1 MIEAIADL
9 GKHVLA
15 QDTSLSM
22 FDIWLEDSF
31 DNGKNEHLFL
41 VVFEKTKDAWA
52 YKGIDY
58 RQNGEMFK
66 SKLLYKRGSSR
77 GSNKT
82 PTGQVSADI
91 GKTFDQRI
99 KGWFEGYCDADFLD
113 KDNKTFLATIRDLI
127 QDHEADIR
135 DDLRTNQK
143 AVEGKGA
150 VLSVLFIDDGQS
162 KFPGDYPFFSR
173 FITEECAKEYKYSKT
188 YKKHSYAKQSTC
200 AVCKKV
206 KDEVFGYFTTLK
218 FYNVDKPGMVSGGF
232 RQDQSWKNYPVCLDC
247 ALNIEMGVKVM
258 ESDLDYNLYG
268 LRYYL
273 IPKFIHPV
281 LDPYVIE
288 RIRNRKKDMKI
299 NDTDRNTI
307 TGQEEDIIDLVKEE
321 KNQISFNLVFY
332 DKPQKEVFRII
343 TNIEDVL
350 PSRIRCLYDVK
361 DRVDRIVFFQKLSKE
376 GKRIFRFHFGVI
388 RQFFPN
394 DKVNGNKNKSFLQI
408 VDNVFKGTPIEYHY
422 ILSHIMKAVRISFIK
437 QERENDEWYS
447 TLKGWILLIYLNEL
461 GILTVNRKK
470 VRPMDHMFF
479 QSFEIKS
486 KDEFDEKVALFFE
499 SFQDFF
505 KTDAHKGVFLLGVL
519 TRFLLNIQSH
529 ERNSTPF
536 RSRLKGLKMDSRDLV
551 GLLPMII
558 EKLEQYQKNY
568 YLPLETLISKYMV
581 SAGDHNAWA
590 FPLDELNYI
599 FVLGMNLSDYFNYF
613 KKNDPKT
620 KTVTNP

>member
-9 GKHVLA
+9 GKHALA
-15 QDTSLSM
+15 EDPSLSM
-22 FDIWLEDSF
+22 FDVWLEDSF
-31 DNGKNEHLFL
+31 DQGKNEHLFL
-41 VVFEKTKDAWA
+41 VVFERTGDAWA

-58 RQNGEMFK
+58 RQNGEK
-66 SKLLYKRGSSR
+66 LKAKLLYKRGSSR

-99 KGWFEGYCDADFLD
+99 KGWFEGACGADFLD
-113 KDNKTFLATIRDLI
+113 EDDQAFLVAIRDLI
-127 QDHEADIR
+127 QNHEADIR
-135 DDLRTNQK
+135 
-143 AVEGKGA
+143 EGLKTKQQQIESKGA
-150 VLSVLFIDDGQS
+150 VLSVLFIDSGQE

-188 YKKHSYAKQSTC
+188 FKKYSYAEQSTC
-200 AVCKKV
+200 AVCRKV

-268 LRYYL
+268 LRYYMV
-273 IPKFIHPV
+273 PKFIHTV
-281 LDPYVIE
+281 SDSYLLE
-288 RIRNRKKDMKI
+288 RIRNRKKGMKI
-299 NDTDRNTI
+299 NDTYRQTI

-321 KNQISFNLVFY
+321 ENKISFNLVFY
-332 DKPQKEVFRII
+332 DKPQKEVFRILA
-343 TNIEDVL
+343 NIEDVL
-350 PSRIRCLYDVK
+350 PSRICCLYDVK

-376 GKRIFRFHFGVI
+376 GKRIFRFHFGVV

-394 DKVNGNKNKSFLQI
+394 DKLKGNHNKSFLQI
-408 VDNVFKGTPIEYHY
+408 VDNVFKGAPIEYSY
-422 ILSHIMKAVRISFIK
+422 VLAHIMKSVRSAFIT
-437 QERENDEWYS
+437 EENDWYS
-447 TLKGWILLIYLNEL
+447 TLLGWILLIYLNEL

-470 VRPMDHMFF
+470 VRPMDQMFF

-486 KDEFDEKVALFFE
+486 KDEFDDKVALFFE

-505 KTDAHKGVFLLGVL
+505 RTDAHKGVFLLGVL
-519 TRFLLNIQSH
+519 TRFLLNIQASD
-529 ERNSTPF
+529 RNSTPF

-568 YLPLETLISKYMV
+568 YTPLETLISKYMV

-590 FPLDELNYI
+590 IPLDELNYI
-599 FVLGMNLSDYFNYF
+599 FVLGMNLSDYF
-613 KKNDPKT
+613 KIDPKT